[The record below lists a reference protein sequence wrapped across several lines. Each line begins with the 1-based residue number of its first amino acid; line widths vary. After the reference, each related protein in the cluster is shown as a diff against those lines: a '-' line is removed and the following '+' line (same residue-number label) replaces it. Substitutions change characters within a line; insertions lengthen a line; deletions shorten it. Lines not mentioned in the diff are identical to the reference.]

1 MSGQWHPD
9 TEALAEYRAGLVG
22 GFRRRRL
29 AAHVTGCAQ
38 CASVSE
44 QLDAVGSVLTSV
56 PAPVMP
62 DEVERRIAA
71 ALAAEAAARQAD
83 GAARQGA
90 VPSAGHS
97 RHRRLSGAPEAPSAR
112 GSGRRPAGRPRRLR
126 PVMTLV
132 PVAACLLAGF
142 GYLLSNVVGPSGP
155 SGAVSAASASSA
167 ASAPAERAAPLP
179 AEGSASAGSVPS
191 ESPTAAGLEPAN
203 GTPAGFA
210 VTRSG
215 TMYHRATLGAQ
226 VLHQMALQAASHSA
240 AAQPG
245 PSGGSAPSQSLVG
258 CVQRLT
264 GNVPPSLVDRATYQ
278 GKPAYVIAVPTR
290 AWVVGLGCTAS
301 NTALI
306 TSIRLPG
313 PG

>member
-1 MSGQWHPD
+1 MSGRWHPD

-29 AAHVTGCAQ
+29 AAHVAGCAQ
-38 CASVSE
+38 CASASE

-258 CVQRLT
+258 CVQRLI